1 MDERK
6 GYKAIK
12 IGQGVDAKTGLLSS
26 PKENTGQMTFFDY
39 DPFAEIEMEGETTP
53 GAKPAPEP
61 LPLKPAP
68 CEAQSRSRSENESG
82 NENES
87 EGEKEIRRLFGEMKN
102 LARYSTSWFYEN
114 SGFYEKYMQHEISR
128 IFYKQ
133 AVLMKDFE
141 DDYPYEVPFSSYYP
155 FYQKLGYEQLRT
167 YFTWRTK
174 ARMGVFA
181 KTSLSYVFIYIY
193 ELINNIGTE
202 DPKDA
207 LSKLMSLWS
216 AYKAYDNTVEK
227 YLIKWVKDFHV
238 YYELPFSFKEFVVQ
252 NGLEEF
258 YPLIAA
264 DDAKSELCFSRLCG
278 ISGYNIKKSVFYNEK
293 TSGMISACFDFIILR
308 LQTVFKNSGISLEG
322 LLYRSAKSKTL
333 WLPFQGALFYPAIKQ
348 RGREVVF
355 SEKEIYICEQNLWL
369 QSALVPSGSGRRL
382 LSYILKQTESELRRL
397 TGYKYRLSVNT
408 GALGEELSG
417 RLKGA
422 GISLEKEI
430 KSAASDFY
438 RERNKTVVK
447 VDLSLLQRIRNEA
460 LDTQEKLIVPED
472 ETETKTAA
480 VKETVTGTATA
491 TDAAMPRK
499 TEAATETETAMKT
512 ETLTATA
519 TESEAKAETG
529 TATGNVSSLLSVTL
543 PVNNAPRQQAASA
556 PLLPEGWQR
565 FAALLSKTETEALAL
580 VLSGGKD
587 IRQFAHEKGVMPEV
601 LADGINEK
609 AFDCIG
615 DNILETDDS
624 RIYDEYRENILRIL
638 ERT

>member
-1 MDERK
+1 
-6 GYKAIK
+6 
-12 IGQGVDAKTGLLSS
+12 
-26 PKENTGQMTFFDY
+26 
-39 DPFAEIEMEGETTP
+39 
-53 GAKPAPEP
+53 
-61 LPLKPAP
+61 
-68 CEAQSRSRSENESG
+68 
-82 NENES
+82 
-87 EGEKEIRRLFGEMKN
+87 
-102 LARYSTSWFYEN
+102 
-114 SGFYEKYMQHEISR
+114 
-128 IFYKQ
+128 
-133 AVLMKDFE
+133 
-141 DDYPYEVPFSSYYP
+141 
-155 FYQKLGYEQLRT
+155 
-167 YFTWRTK
+167 
-174 ARMGVFA
+174 
-181 KTSLSYVFIYIY
+181 
-193 ELINNIGTE
+193 
-202 DPKDA
+202 
-207 LSKLMSLWS
+207 
-216 AYKAYDNTVEK
+216 
-227 YLIKWVKDFHV
+227 
-238 YYELPFSFKEFVVQ
+238 
-252 NGLEEF
+252 
-258 YPLIAA
+258 
-264 DDAKSELCFSRLCG
+264 
-278 ISGYNIKKSVFYNEK
+278 
-293 TSGMISACFDFIILR
+293 
-308 LQTVFKNSGISLEG
+308 
-322 LLYRSAKSKTL
+322 
-333 WLPFQGALFYPAIKQ
+333 
-348 RGREVVF
+348 
-355 SEKEIYICEQNLWL
+355 LWL

-499 TEAATETETAMKT
+499 TEAVTETETAMETEAATETETAMKT